1 MSTSI
6 FGSVVLRTED
16 PRFIR
21 GRGRYTDN
29 VDAEGALDASFVRSM
44 MAHARVVRVDV
55 SASAHMPGV
64 AAVFTAADLDLAPQ
78 PPSGSVSGPFERQ
91 VLVRDTVRF
100 VGEAIAVVLAESL
113 GQAQD
118 AAESVQVEYEPLP
131 AVVGSEAALA
141 AGAPLLFPEASGK
154 STCLPG
160 PTSWSG
166 PASRTSGSR
175 RSPWRRTP
183 SSSCP
188 RTTAG

>member
-6 FGSVVLRTED
+6 FGSVVFRTED

-44 MAHARVVRVDV
+44 MAHARVLHVDV

-64 AAVFTAADLDLAPQ
+64 AAVLVAADLDLAPQ

-91 VLVRDTVRF
+91 VLARDRVRF
-100 VGEAIAVVLAESL
+100 VGEAIAVVLAESP

-118 AAESVQVEYEPLP
+118 AAEEQRHEDALI
-131 AVVGSEAALA
+131 AA
-141 AGAPLLFPEASGK
+141 
-154 STCLPG
+154 ST
-160 PTSWSG
+160 
-166 PASRTSGSR
+166 ARER
-175 RSPWRRTP
+175 R
-183 SSSCP
+183 
-188 RTTAG
+188 